1 MAKQKKTNKK
11 PDFFYLLPKEEET
24 MRVLWSTDEALSAS
38 EMAARIPDRTW
49 PASSIQ
55 GILRSLESKG
65 AVKIDSITKLG
76 KSYGRLFRPA
86 LSANEYAVMQ
96 FNRYY
101 QESDNSRASCSSMV
115 SSLLGSTHIQKN
127 DIIDALQDIIKE
139 YEGNEQ

>member
-11 PDFFYLLPKEEET
+11 PDFFYLLPKEEEA
-24 MRVLWSTDEALSAS
+24 MKVLWSTENALSAS
-38 EMAARIPDRTW
+38 EIAAGIPERAW

-76 KSYGRLFRPA
+76 KSYGRLFCPA

-96 FNRYY
+96 FKRYY
-101 QESDNSRASCSSMV
+101 QENGDSKSSCSSMI
-115 SSLLGSTHIQKN
+115 SSILDSTNIKTS
-127 DIIDALQDIIKE
+127 DIVDMLQDIIKK
-139 YEGNEQ
+139 YEDSGQ